1 MKSRALPVFALLG
14 ALLLGGCASFGGAG
28 LVPGQATEA
37 DVVAKMGRPA
47 QTLRKPDGSQALYFS
62 RLPYGRQIFLARI
75 GPDGVLK
82 GIEPTLNYEHIRRI
96 RAGTST
102 AQDVREILGPPDTT
116 MKPLFKNVE
125 VWEYPWQLGEDRRL
139 LWVSIAPDG
148 AVREITDIHDHGYD
162 EPTGAD
168 MPSS

>member
-1 MKSRALPVFALLG
+1 MTIRPLLAI
-14 ALLLGGCASFGGAG
+14 ALLLLAGCTSFSGAG

-47 QTLRKPDGSQALYFS
+47 QTLRKADGSQGLYFS
-62 RLPYGRQIFLARI
+62 RLPYGRQIFVATI
-75 GPDGVLK
+75 GADGVLK
-82 GIEPTLNYEHIRRI
+82 GIEPTLDYEHIHRI
-96 RAGTST
+96 KTGEST
-102 AQDVREILGPPDTT
+102 AKDVREILGPPDTT

-125 VWEYPWQLGEDRRL
+125 VWEYPWQLGEDHRL
-139 LWVSIAPDG
+139 LWISFSPDG
-148 AVREITDIHDHGYD
+148 IVREVTDIHDHGYD